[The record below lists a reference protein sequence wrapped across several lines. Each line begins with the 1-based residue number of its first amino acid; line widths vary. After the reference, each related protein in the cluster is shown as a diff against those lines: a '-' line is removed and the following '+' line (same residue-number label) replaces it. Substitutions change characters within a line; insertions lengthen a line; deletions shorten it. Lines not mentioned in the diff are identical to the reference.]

1 LDERLAQ
8 FPMAQAKSTLA
19 AAAQKTASR
28 TPVAHGV
35 GRRKSAVARVFL
47 RHGTGSIT
55 VNNKNHMQ
63 YFDTEVSRLSAAEPF
78 RVNPMSGSFDVT
90 ANVSGGG
97 KCAQADAV
105 KLGIARA
112 MVIFDETLKAVFRK
126 YRLLTVDSR
135 NKERKKPGQAAARK
149 KFQFVKR

>member
-1 LDERLAQ
+1 
-8 FPMAQAKSTLA
+8 MARGKQTLVEAAKKSSSGAPL
-19 AAAQKTASR
+19 
-28 TPVAHGV
+28 AHGV

-47 RHGTGSIT
+47 RHGSGSIV
-55 VNNKNHMQ
+55 VNKKNCDQ
-63 YFDTEVSRLSAAEPF
+63 YFDTEVARLSAAEPF
-78 RVNPMSGSFDVT
+78 RVNPMGGSFDVT
-90 ANVSGGG
+90 VNVNGGG
-97 KCAQADAV
+97 KSAQADAT

-112 MVIFDETLKAVFRK
+112 MVEFDATLRVAFRK